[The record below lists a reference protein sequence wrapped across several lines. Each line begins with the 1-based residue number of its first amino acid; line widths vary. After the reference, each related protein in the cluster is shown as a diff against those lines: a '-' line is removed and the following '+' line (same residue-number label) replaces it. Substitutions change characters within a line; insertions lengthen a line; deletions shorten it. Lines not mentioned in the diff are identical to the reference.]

1 MLRGLQYLHEAKL
14 IHRDLKAGNILLTRD
29 GAAKLADFGVSAQL
43 SSTMSKRRTVIGTPY
58 WMSPEVIQ
66 ESSYDSR
73 ADIWSLGI
81 TAIELADGEPPYADV
96 HPMVSAPLTS
106 SAELLRRPALLL
118 LPAQRAIFMIPSRE
132 PATLKTPDAWSRD
145 FNDFIARCLVKDF
158 TKRPTA
164 TQLLQHPFVSAAA
177 SRLDGEGRSAIL
189 AELLDKC
196 LPMIE
201 RVRAEESEAAHAAS
215 AAPPDDGGYVIDG
228 PGGRPGREGVTTSN
242 VSTMRAAGE
251 PSFAHT
257 SVSSATLVASD
268 ADSGTMR
275 VLGGNDSV
283 SGTMVV
289 STLRSGAPSGAT
301 ARLAGLG
308 AHRPMPESATLRR
321 RAAESSSVAGGSGT
335 LVREG
340 RIVKKPGTL
349 RSALSSSTMRR
360 APEPPALP
368 TPAAAAAAAA
378 AQPGLGARSSSGQA
392 TAASSAT
399 LVADEATAPS
409 FMPLAT
415 QLPLAR
421 SRGESTS
428 STGSGS
434 AVVASVVSAAKPA
447 PLVSGPRDIYEAVRP
462 CRNGSEACGGLL
474 GRTRLFGAR
483 SSAGPHATLFA
494 HS

>member
-1 MLRGLQYLHEAKL
+1 
-14 IHRDLKAGNILLTRD
+14 
-29 GAAKLADFGVSAQL
+29 
-43 SSTMSKRRTVIGTPY
+43 
-58 WMSPEVIQ
+58 
-66 ESSYDSR
+66 
-73 ADIWSLGI
+73 
-81 TAIELADGEPPYADV
+81 
-96 HPMVSAPLTS
+96 
-106 SAELLRRPALLL
+106 
-118 LPAQRAIFMIPSRE
+118 MIPSRE

-177 SRLDGEGRSAIL
+177 SRLDGEGRSAVL

-215 AAPPDDGGYVIDG
+215 AAPPDDGDYVVDG
-228 PGGRPGREGVTTSN
+228 PGRPGRAGVATSN

-251 PSFAHT
+251 SSFAPA
-257 SVSSATLVASD
+257 SVSSATLIASD
-268 ADSGTMR
+268 GDSGTMR
-275 VLGGNDSV
+275 ILGGSDSV

-321 RAAESSSVAGGSGT
+321 RTAESSSVTGGSGT

-349 RSALSSSTMRR
+349 RSALSSTTMRR
-360 APEPPALP
+360 APEPPVLP

-378 AQPGLGARSSSGQA
+378 TQPGPGGRSSSGQA
-392 TAASSAT
+392 TTVASSAT

-409 FMPLAT
+409 FMPLA
-415 QLPLAR
+415 R

-428 STGSGS
+428 STGSGA
-434 AVVASVVSAAKPA
+434 AVVASVMPAAKPA
-447 PLVSGPRDIYEAVRP
+447 PPVSGPRDIYEAVRH
-462 CRNGSEACGGLL
+462 CRNA
-474 GRTRLFGAR
+474 
-483 SSAGPHATLFA
+483 
-494 HS
+494 